1 MPFIVIW
8 LQFFLQ
14 TEITQKGPPLPVP
27 MGFAQKPQTSPQIT
41 LLYTDLHGSKK
52 LK

>member
-14 TEITQKGPPLPVP
+14 TGNRGEGPEIQLPRDKWLFP
-27 MGFAQKPQTSPQIT
+27 KP
-41 LLYTDLHGSKK
+41 YR
-52 LK
+52 